1 MSIYKSAVNKP
12 ITTLMIFTAVIVM
25 GIYALLK
32 IPVDLYPEMNP
43 PFISVLT
50 TYPGANAADIETNVT
65 KKLEDAFN
73 SVDKLK
79 EVTSVSTDNLSVV
92 NLEFGWETNLD
103 EATNDIRDV
112 VDRMIDMLPEGV
124 ERPII
129 FKFNTT
135 SMPILFYAVTANES
149 YPGLERLMDEK
160 IINPLNRVEGIGS
173 VGMMGTPKRV
183 VYIDAD
189 PRKLDAYNLSLEQ
202 IGNVIAAE
210 NMNLPSGNIKMGQM
224 DYQLRIQGE
233 FTESSQLPQLVVGNY
248 QGTPI
253 LLKDVANVRDTLKD
267 LTFDEK
273 INGKTGL
280 RMFVMKQSGANTVQ
294 VARDVRNKLEVLKKD
309 LPPDVKIEMIMDTS
323 SFIKGSI
330 SNLSE
335 TLMWAFLFVILV
347 VLFFLGRWRA
357 TFIIV
362 LTIPI
367 SLIVAF
373 IYLFITGNS
382 INVISLTSLSIAIGM
397 VVDDAI
403 VVLENISRHI
413 DRGSTPREAAIYA
426 TNEVWLSVI
435 ITTLVIVAVFFPLT
449 LVGGMTGVMFNQLG
463 WIVTITVTTSTLAA
477 ITLTPMLSSRMLVLR
492 QKKRTGRLSYERTI
506 EVFLDKMD
514 DFYVKTLKW
523 VLRKKALV
531 IITALALFIGSFFLM
546 RFIGTDFMPES
557 DESRISAAI
566 ELQTGTRVD
575 ETVKTAR
582 KIEQIIRERYPEVTI
597 ISSSAGSDDEGSMF
611 SLFTTTGSNMI
622 NIMMRLKD
630 LDDRERDVWEI
641 ADDLREQLA
650 LFPEI
655 ISTNIT
661 TSGRF
666 GMGGGSN
673 TVDVEIYGYD
683 FNTTNALAEQI
694 KKDLSELTSAK
705 DVMISRKKDKPELQ
719 VVLDKAKMAQHGLNS
734 AMVSMM
740 IRNRISGLV
749 PTQYKEEGDEYD
761 IRIRL
766 QEQYRSS
773 VTDLEEI
780 SLLTPMGKRIKMK
793 EIGQVLEYWGPPSIQ
808 HKRKERIVTVSVKPN
823 KTSLG
828 ELAKSIQ
835 TVIDKEQIPQDVM
848 IQVGGAYQ
856 DQQESFA
863 DLGMLLVLSLLLVF
877 IVMAS
882 QFESFTVPLVIM
894 FSIPFAFTG
903 VILALYLTGTTLSVI
918 AALGAV
924 LLIGIV
930 VKNGIVLVD
939 FTNLMRDRGMSL
951 KEAIVVAGKSR
962 LRPVLMTAFTTILGM
977 LPLALSTGEGS
988 EIWRPMGITVIGG
1001 LIFSTVVTMVIVP
1014 VMYSVFARSGERNKI
1029 LHLRKKFKFLENQ
1042 HNA

>member
-12 ITTLMIFTAVIVM
+12 ITTLMVFTAIMVM
-25 GIYALLK
+25 GIYSLIK

-79 EVTSVSTDNLSVV
+79 EITSVSSDNLSVV

-112 VDRMIDMLPEGV
+112 VDRNYDYLPEGV
-124 ERPII
+124 DRPTI

-135 SMPILFYAVTANES
+135 MMPILFFAVTAKEN
-149 YPGLERLMDEK
+149 YPGLSKLMDEK
-160 IINPLNRVEGIGS
+160 IINPLNRVEGVGS
-173 VGMMGTPKRV
+173 VRMMGTPKRV
-183 VYIDAD
+183 IYIDAD
-189 PRKLDAYNLSLEQ
+189 PRKLDAYNLTIEQ

-210 NMNLPSGNIKMGQM
+210 NMNLPSGNVKMGQM

-233 FTESSQLPQLVVGNY
+233 FTGSNQLPDLVVGNFR
-248 QGTPI
+248 GTSI
-253 LLKDVANVRDTLKD
+253 YLRDVANVRDTLKD
-267 LTFDEK
+267 LSFDEK
-273 INGKTGL
+273 INGQTGL
-280 RMFVMKQSGANTVQ
+280 RMFVMKQSGANTVK
-294 VARDVRNKLEVLKKD
+294 VAREINQAMDKLKKD
-309 LPPDVKIEMIMDTS
+309 LPPDVKIDVIMDTS
-323 SFIKGSI
+323 NFIKGSI
-330 SNLSE
+330 NNLSE

-347 VLFFLGRWRA
+347 VLFFLGKWRA

-403 VVLENISRHI
+403 VVLENITRHI

-435 ITTLVIVAVFFPLT
+435 ITTLVIIAVFFPLT

-463 WIVTITVTTSTLAA
+463 WIVSITVTTSTLAA
-477 ITLTPMLSSRMLVLR
+477 ITLTPMLSSKMLALKER
-492 QKKRTGRLSYERTI
+492 TRKKRRFSYDNTI
-506 EVFLDKMD
+506 GVFLDKMD
-514 DFYVKTLKW
+514 DFYVKSLRWTLNH
-523 VLRKKALV
+523 KKLV
-531 IITALALFIGSFFLM
+531 ATFAAAIFLSSIFM
-546 RFIGTDFMPES
+546 AKNIGTDFMPES

-566 ELQTGTRVD
+566 ELQTGTRVE

-582 KIEQIIRERYPEVTI
+582 KIEKMIRERYPEVTI
-597 ISSSAGSDDEGSMF
+597 MSTSSGSDDEGSMF

-622 NIMMRLKD
+622 NYMLRLKD
-630 LDDRERDVWEI
+630 VDERERSVWDI
-641 ADDLREQLA
+641 ADDLREQIA
-650 LFPEI
+650 QYPEV
-655 ISTNIT
+655 ISTNVT
-661 TSGRF
+661 TGGGF
-666 GMGGGSN
+666 GMGSGSS

-683 FNTTNALAEQI
+683 FNTTNTIADQI
-694 KKDLSELTSAK
+694 QAKLKDLPEAK
-705 DVMISRKKDKPELQ
+705 DVTISRKKDKPELQ
-719 VVLDKAKMAQHGLNS
+719 VILDKAKLAQHGLSS
-734 AMVSMM
+734 AMVSAM
-740 IRNRISGLV
+740 IHNRVSGMV
-749 PTQYKEEGDEYD
+749 PSQYKEEGDEYD
-761 IRIRL
+761 IRVRF
-766 QEQYRSS
+766 EEKYRSS

-780 SLLTPMGKRIKMK
+780 TIATPTGKKVKLK
-793 EIGQVLEYWGPPSIQ
+793 EIGQISEYWGPPSIQ
-808 HKRKERIVTVSVKPN
+808 HKRKERIVTVAAKPN
-823 KTSLG
+823 KTSMG
-828 ELAKSIQ
+828 NLANKINAA
-835 TVIDKEQIPQDVM
+835 IDEVKVPQDVM

-856 DQQESFA
+856 DQQESFM
-863 DLGMLLVLSLLLVF
+863 DLGLLMVLSLLLVF

-882 QFESFTVPLVIM
+882 QFESFSIPFVIM

-903 VILALYLTGTTLSVI
+903 VIYALLLTNTTLSVI

-939 FTNLMRDRGMSL
+939 FTNLMRDRGMKL
-951 KEAIVVAGKSR
+951 NEAIITAGKSR
-962 LRPVLMTAFTTILGM
+962 LRPVLMTALTTILGM
-977 LPLALSTGEGS
+977 VPLALSAGEGS
-988 EIWRPMGITVIGG
+988 EMWRPMGITVIGG
-1001 LIFSTVVTMVIVP
+1001 LVFSTIVTMVIVP
-1014 VMYSVFARSGERNKI
+1014 LMYAIFARSGERNKI
-1029 LHLRKKFKFLENQ
+1029 EHLRKKFQFLD
-1042 HNA
+1042 